1 MFNNNEIRA
10 EFEIQPK
17 QNFHYRYP
25 SEMHMTHGVL
35 NGQSEDAYPKV
46 TLNLPAN
53 QQNYEFDNKRN
64 YYVLCTLHRYA
75 ENNRNIVLSPHLL
88 QHRTMENLNY
98 DVIFERMDEDPVCP
112 TKKYWELRDYVI
124 IRLKKNEYRRSI
136 EKKGEY
142 FNAKGLPLSF
152 DNLLGEINL
161 ANAQSLISCGE
172 TNVSIT
178 VYGFIK
184 F

>member
-1 MFNNNEIRA
+1 MLNNEIHA

-35 NGQSEDAYPKV
+35 NGQKEDSYPKV
-46 TLNLPAN
+46 TLNLPAY
-53 QQNYEFDNKRN
+53 QQNDEFGNKRD

-88 QHRTMENLNY
+88 QHKTEEDLNH
-98 DVIFERMDEDPVCP
+98 DVIFQRMQEDPKCP
-112 TKKYWELRDYVI
+112 TKKYWELKDYVI
-124 IRLKKNEYRRSI
+124 IRLKKSEHKTSI
-136 EKKGEY
+136 ERKRESH
-142 FNAKGLPLSF
+142 NAKGLPLSF

-161 ANAQSLISCGE
+161 ENAQSLNNCAE
-172 TNVSIT
+172 PNVSIT